1 MPRNNAQRKPDEPFF
16 DPNNPTYEEKTIRMT
31 SFTGLERTVRE
42 DGKVIRGL
50 SARERARLRRRKRA
64 RPWRH
69 QKNWIL
75 RSLRSLLFYV
85 SPRYS
90 TGIVQNSP
98 FDESDYAFRS
108 NYGTTSINDALQI
121 EIENSSELASYP
133 SISKR
138 LSTLIQLE
146 SSTKSHKLIK
156 VPVFPDWE
164 NDIFTFI
171 QERCVVQLANPRD
184 VQIFAEKHFGLSVT
198 LHPAN
203 NEYEFA
209 LVANVHPGKI
219 SKGFAL
225 VDSSQESDLSISIS
239 ILRALATFLFADAP
253 VSIGKFGFHLEDLT
267 EEIVHYVTSNHLKS
281 ESDNRSDFTSKRVL
295 SPYLE
300 ASVLK
305 AFSMEEVDISLVA
318 NELYE
323 VSDINALE
331 GHLRKSGWGK

>member
-1 MPRNNAQRKPDEPFF
+1 MTGNNAQRKPDEPFS
-16 DPNNPTYEEKTIRMT
+16 DPINPTYEVKKIRMT
-31 SFTGLERTVRE
+31 SFTGLERAVRE
-42 DGKVIRGL
+42 DGKVISGL
-50 SARERARLRRRKRA
+50 SAREQARLRRRKRA
-64 RPWRH
+64 RPLRH
-69 QKNWIL
+69 QKSWIL

-85 SPRYS
+85 NPRYAA
-90 TGIVQNSP
+90 GIVENIP

-146 SSTKSHKLIK
+146 SSTKSHQLIK

-164 NDIFTFI
+164 NDLSAFI
-171 QERCVVQLANPRD
+171 QERCVAQLANPRD

-203 NEYEFA
+203 SEYEYAF
-209 LVANVHPGKI
+209 VANVHPGRI

-225 VDSSQESDLSISIS
+225 VDSSQESDLLISIS
-239 ILRALATFLFADAP
+239 ILRALATFLFTEAP
-253 VSIGKFGFHLEDLT
+253 ISIGKFGLHHEDLT
-267 EEIVHYVTSNHLKS
+267 EEIVNFVTSYLDLDS
-281 ESDNRSDFTSKRVL
+281 EIWGDFTSRRVL

-305 AFSMEEVDISLVA
+305 ALAKEEVDIFLVA
-318 NELYE
+318 KELYE
-323 VSDINALE
+323 VSDIDALE
-331 GHLRKSGWGK
+331 GQLRKSGWGK

>member
-16 DPNNPTYEEKTIRMT
+16 DPNNPTYEEKKIRMT

-75 RSLRSLLFYV
+75 RSLRSLIFYV
-85 SPRYS
+85 NPRYS

-121 EIENSSELASYP
+121 EIENSSELVSYP

-146 SSTKSHKLIK
+146 SSTKSHRLIK

-164 NDIFTFI
+164 NDIFAFI

-209 LVANVHPGKI
+209 FVANVHPGKI

-225 VDSSQESDLSISIS
+225 VDSSQESDLLISIS
-239 ILRALATFLFADAP
+239 ILRALATFLFTEVP
-253 VSIGKFGFHLEDLT
+253 VSIGKFGLHLEDLT
-267 EEIVHYVTSNHLKS
+267 EEIVNFVTSDYLDLDS
-281 ESDNRSDFTSKRVL
+281 EIWGDFTSKRVL

-305 AFSMEEVDISLVA
+305 ALAKEEVDIFLVA
-318 NELYE
+318 KELYE
-323 VSDINALE
+323 VSDINTLE
-331 GHLRKSGWGK
+331 GQLKKSGWGQ